1 MHNILNKCGTISSDF
16 LTKITKKTKKEVGII
31 KDSCNIMPE
40 WAWKPLWQIYP
51 EWNTNFGPFFFPF
64 CLFWQFSRWARGR
77 NQSLERSFSWMVCRN
92 NEASRSFLVSLLADW
107 LDDWFSLIPHS
118 NEAEEGKAYNGQ
130 ILFLKVHSLMEI
142 VLNYALSESILTQ
155 CKM

>member
-1 MHNILNKCGTISSDF
+1 
-16 LTKITKKTKKEVGII
+16 
-31 KDSCNIMPE
+31 
-40 WAWKPLWQIYP
+40 
-51 EWNTNFGPFFFPF
+51 
-64 CLFWQFSRWARGR
+64 
-77 NQSLERSFSWMVCRN
+77 MVCRN
-92 NEASRSFLVSLLADW
+92 NEAFRSFLVSLLADW

-155 CKM
+155 CTM

>member
-1 MHNILNKCGTISSDF
+1 MHMKALVANLSWMKYQFRPI
-16 LTKITKKTKKEVGII
+16 
-31 KDSCNIMPE
+31 
-40 WAWKPLWQIYP
+40 
-51 EWNTNFGPFFFPF
+51 FFPF

-118 NEAEEGKAYNGQ
+118 NEAEEGKAGFIYSRPTKKRLLQNCFSL
-130 ILFLKVHSLMEI
+130 ILNSKKDFFPSLQFPFAKYKDWE
-142 VLNYALSESILTQ
+142 LSSVKY
-155 CKM
+155 CFYRC